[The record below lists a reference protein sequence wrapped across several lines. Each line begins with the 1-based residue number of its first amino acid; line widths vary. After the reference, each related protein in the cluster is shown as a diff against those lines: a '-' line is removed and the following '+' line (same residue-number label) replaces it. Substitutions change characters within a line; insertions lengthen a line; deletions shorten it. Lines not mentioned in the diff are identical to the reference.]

1 MSLQTLHTIA
11 EKRRSIYALNDNL
24 PISNDAVLNIV
35 EHAILHTPS
44 SFNSQSTRIVVLLGD
59 EHKKL
64 WDMTEELLRKIVND
78 DEKFTST
85 AEKMAGF
92 KAGAGTIMFFEDQAV
107 VKGLQ
112 EQFAA
117 YADNFP
123 VWAEHTNAMHQ
134 YVIWTALAA
143 VDVGANLQHYNGVI
157 DEAVAS
163 TWHIDKDWKLVAQMV
178 FGGIVAPA
186 GEKSFEPVEKRVKVF
201 GK

>member
-85 AEKMAGF
+85 A
-92 KAGAGTIMFFEDQAV
+92 
-107 VKGLQ
+107 
-112 EQFAA
+112 
-117 YADNFP
+117 
-123 VWAEHTNAMHQ
+123 
-134 YVIWTALAA
+134 
-143 VDVGANLQHYNGVI
+143 
-157 DEAVAS
+157 
-163 TWHIDKDWKLVAQMV
+163 
-178 FGGIVAPA
+178 
-186 GEKSFEPVEKRVKVF
+186 
-201 GK
+201 